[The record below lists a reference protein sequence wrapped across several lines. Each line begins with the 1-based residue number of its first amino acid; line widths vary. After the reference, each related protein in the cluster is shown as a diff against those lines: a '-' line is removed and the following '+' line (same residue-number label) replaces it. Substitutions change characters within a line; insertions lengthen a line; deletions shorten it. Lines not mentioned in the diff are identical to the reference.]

1 MKCLFVYNPI
11 SGKGEVNKERVKIE
25 RKLRERFG
33 EVDTY
38 ATQGPGELAEKAAEA
53 CGKYDVLVF
62 AGGDG
67 SFNEVVRGL
76 GEHEHRPILGYI
88 PTGTVNDIARS
99 TRIPRNINGALK
111 TILTGKVY
119 PLDVM
124 KINDT
129 YAMYVC
135 CSGGLTDCSYKA
147 KQADKKRLGKLA
159 YVRHVIKHSLV
170 FEEYPVSFKGIE
182 GAPISSRQE
191 AGNTQTV
198 MVMIMNSRS
207 VASRWI
213 NPDAKLD
220 DGEVEV
226 LIVPESPKAKES
238 SHHRHLRYFLAAIR
252 TFTRGFR
259 RLSKN
264 PHMFAYR
271 GKSFTVDVP
280 EDVVWNFDGEQGISG
295 PVRVQVLNKHIN
307 MLLPPV
313 DSKQS
318 CLAGGS
324 GAQPVEWESLC
335 LSQNETVPTGESEVQ
350 P

>member
-1 MKCLFVYNPI
+1 MKCLFIYNPI
-11 SGKGEVNKERVKIE
+11 SGKGEVEQQRDRIE
-25 RKLRERFG
+25 RKLKERFG
-33 EVDTY
+33 TVDIY
-38 ATQGPGELAEKAAEA
+38 ATQRAGELAEKAAEA

-67 SFNEVVRGL
+67 SFNEVVRGM
-76 GEHEHRPILGYI
+76 GEHENRPILGYI

-99 TRIPRNINGALK
+99 TRIPRNIGGALK

-135 CSGGLTDCSYKA
+135 CSGGLTDCSYSA

-159 YVRHVIKHSLV
+159 YVQHVIKHSLV

-182 GAPISSRQE
+182 GTPISPRQE
-191 AGNTQTV
+191 AENAQAV

-226 LIVPESPKAKES
+226 LIVPDSPKARES
-238 SHHRHLRYFLAAIR
+238 SHHRHVRYFLSAIR

-264 PHMFAYR
+264 PHMFAYK
-271 GKSFTVDVP
+271 GKEFTVEVP
-280 EDVVWNFDGEQGISG
+280 EDVVWNFDGEQGIRG
-295 PVRVQVLNKHIN
+295 DIHLKVLRQHIN
-307 MLLPPV
+307 VILPAV
-313 DSKQS
+313 SDKKS
-318 CLAGGS
+318 CLARGS
-324 GAQPVEWESLC
+324 VTPSVEWNAALQEA
-335 LSQNETVPTGESEVQ
+335 QNEDAVLGESEA
-350 P
+350 